1 MICYLL
7 TKIRFLKRINKI
19 SSGTSQLV
27 KHNKAIIIIITITM
41 IKVFLVSRSIERKD
55 DLKRRNSKK
64 FLQREII
71 IRFNVQIGKIL
82 LILYLI
88 KLAMHFIANI
98 D

>member
-27 KHNKAIIIIITITM
+27 KHNKAIIIITITM

>member
-1 MICYLL
+1 VICYLL

-27 KHNKAIIIIITITM
+27 KHNKAIIIITITM